1 MGFGLAKH
9 KKKSSA
15 EQTQANQPAART
27 WTVWCGVSCTPHPRT
42 SKVRQSFRKR
52 TKNVAVAAT
61 RGPSILVMRS
71 LKAARINRRFAMP
84 CAKASICRQQT
95 RIHSSKRNIAFPRQH
110 FFFGIEFL
118 NVGPETRRKELK
130 QQKGL
135 KLAAK
140 FCLQFCQDRGR
151 KSLQKNQVTRN
162 KRKRIVQDACSQLT
176 RVSTYLA

>member
-1 MGFGLAKH
+1 M
-9 KKKSSA
+9 
-15 EQTQANQPAART
+15 
-27 WTVWCGVSCTPHPRT
+27 SCTPHPRA

-61 RGPSILVMRS
+61 RGPSVLVMCS
-71 LKAARINRRFAMP
+71 FKAARINRRFATP

-95 RIHSSKRNIAFPRQH
+95 RIHSSKRNKAFPQRQH

-140 FCLQFCQDRGR
+140 FCLQFCQDRGW
-151 KSLQKNQVTRN
+151 KSLQKDQVTRN
-162 KRKRIVQDACSQLT
+162 KRKRIVQDACSQST